1 MYERAVLEMPSQ
13 IPKISSLHD
22 ELRDG
27 RSVEGAGY
35 VPPGPS
41 KASTSQRQGFG
52 IDVAVSALER
62 AEHILSNVCSEL
74 QKVPTQ
80 LSV

>member
-1 MYERAVLEMPSQ
+1 MPSQ

-52 IDVAVSALER
+52 IDVAVSALEHV
-62 AEHILSNVCSEL
+62 EHVFLLMCILRWKRS
-74 QKVPTQ
+74 
-80 LSV
+80 